1 VNTSF
6 NDLVSSTKTD
16 MNKKKIFQKKQ
27 KQNVN
32 IQTMYIHK
40 EDNKQKHFVLIN
52 NYLCLLT

>member
-1 VNTSF
+1 MN
-6 NDLVSSTKTD
+6 
-16 MNKKKIFQKKQ
+16 NKKFSKKKQ